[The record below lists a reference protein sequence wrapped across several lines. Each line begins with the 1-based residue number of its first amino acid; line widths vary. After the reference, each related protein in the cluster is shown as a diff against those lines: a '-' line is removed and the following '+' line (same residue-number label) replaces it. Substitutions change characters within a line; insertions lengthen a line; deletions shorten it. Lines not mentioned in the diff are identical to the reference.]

1 MSIIH
6 KILFGDNLAL
16 Y

>member
-6 KILFGDNLAL
+6 KIPKTEGR
-16 Y
+16 